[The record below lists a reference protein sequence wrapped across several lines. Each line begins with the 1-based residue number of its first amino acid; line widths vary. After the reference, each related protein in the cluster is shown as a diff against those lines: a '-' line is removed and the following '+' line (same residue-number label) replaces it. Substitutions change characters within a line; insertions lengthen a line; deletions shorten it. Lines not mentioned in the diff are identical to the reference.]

1 MPSDIYEESL
11 EYHKKFP
18 GKIKVVPLTPLS
30 GPRDLALA
38 YTPGVAS
45 SCTAISKDPSQVW
58 ALTGKRNRAAII
70 SDGTRVLGLGDI
82 GPLAALPV
90 MEGKALLMNALGG
103 VDAIP
108 LCIDE
113 KNERQFIE
121 TVSRLAPSFGAI
133 LLEDISS
140 PKCFSIERALASALP
155 IPVFHDDQHGTAVVV
170 LAGLLCALKLTGRDD
185 PSGVR
190 IVVCGAG
197 AAGHAI
203 ASLLHAYGFSKISV
217 LDSHGALTPA
227 RAGLDEFRA
236 ELASWTEK
244 TEHADMDRVIAG
256 ADVFIGVSAPDILT
270 GSHVRSMAKDPVIF
284 ALSNPY
290 PEIKREAALAAGAAV
305 YGSAR
310 SDWPNQVNNLLAFPG
325 IFRGLLDSGAT
336 SVSRKMKIA
345 AAMAIAKIAQEDG
358 LSKDKIIPNPLDA
371 RVHLA
376 VAAAV
381 ARTAEEE
388 GLIRKK

>member
-1 MPSDIYEESL
+1 KP
-11 EYHKKFP
+11 H
-18 GKIKVVPLTPLS
+18 
-30 GPRDLALA
+30 DLALA

-45 SCTAISKDPSQVW
+45 SCRAITQDPSQVW

-70 SDGTRVLGLGDI
+70 TDGTRVLGLGDI

-108 LCIDE
+108 LCLDE
-113 KNERQFIE
+113 KDEKKFID

-140 PKCFSIERALASALP
+140 PKCFRIERTLAAVLP

-170 LAGLLCALKLTGRDD
+170 LAGLLGALKLTGRDE
-185 PSGVR
+185 PSNVR

-197 AAGHAI
+197 AAGNAI
-203 ASLLHAYGFSKISV
+203 ATLLHAYGFTRISV
-217 LDSHGALTPA
+217 MDSHGALTPA
-227 RAGLDEFRA
+227 RTGLDEFRA
-236 ELASWTEK
+236 ELASWTEN
-244 TEHADMDRVIAG
+244 TGHSNLEDVLAG
-256 ADVFIGVSAPDILT
+256 ADVFIGVSAPNLLD
-270 GSHVRSMAKDPVIF
+270 GAHVRSMAKDPIIF
-284 ALSNPY
+284 ALSNPD

-325 IFRGLLDSGAT
+325 IFRGLLDAGAT
-336 SVSRKMKIA
+336 SVSQKMKIA
-345 AAMAIAKIAQEDG
+345 AALAIAKIAEEDG
-358 LSKDKIIPNPLDA
+358 LSKDKVIPNPLDA
-371 RVHLA
+371 RVHRA
-376 VAAAV
+376 VAAAIIR
-381 ARTAEEE
+381 AAKEE
-388 GLIRKK
+388 GLVRKKD